1 MKLVWGMEGDSS
13 LRVEVISVH
22 RLVYMRIVL
31 KKEEDL
37 VN

>member
-13 LRVEVISVH
+13 LRLEVISGH
-22 RLVYMRIVL
+22 GLVYMRIVL